1 MASAAFRHLLVP
13 IDLSTRNERAL
24 GIALTVARQNRARV
38 TLLHVIQAVEH
49 VPLNELRE
57 FYRDLARL
65 SARRLERVRKR
76 FLAKGVPT
84 RTELRIGE
92 PAREIVRLASA
103 RRADLVVVGSHR
115 VDPGRPAW
123 GWSTT
128 SYKVGILC
136 RCPIL
141 LVK

>member
-1 MASAAFRHLLVP
+1 MASVAFRHILVP
-13 IDLSTRNERAL
+13 MDLSARNERAL
-24 GIALTVARQNRARV
+24 GIALALARQNRARI
-38 TLLHVIQAVEH
+38 TLVHVIQAVEH
-49 VPLNELRE
+49 VPLGELRD
-57 FYRDLARL
+57 FYRNLARA
-65 SARRLERVRKR
+65 SARRLERARKR
-76 FLAKGVPT
+76 FLARGVPT

-92 PAREIVRLASA
+92 PAREIVRLAAA

-128 SYKVGILC
+128 SYRVGILC